1 MSVCLSD
8 VLSCQPVWAAANGVS
23 QRQHWVCASAAS
35 ILRQHLHPF
44 PPCSLIRSSSV
55 FVFLVRLQKCKAK
68 TDKQNAKQK
77 WRKETAISFVWVRF
91 LTVPPPLPMTPIRLL
106 TLSLFRPFPFQSL
119 FIFVFFFFFWN
130 SPLLQSQSPSQ
141 SLLSV
146 SFAFCLPFG
155 VFHFLRFLVLS
166 FFLLCSFILLFCFC
180 IVQVMWLTHTDTHT
194 LSCFVSEPTILQVIR
209 A

>member
-119 FIFVFFFFFWN
+119 FLFSFFFLEFSSAAVAVAVAVTAVSQLCFLFAVWCVSLSAFPRSFLFFA
-130 SPLLQSQSPSQ
+130 LLI
-141 SLLSV
+141 
-146 SFAFCLPFG
+146 
-155 VFHFLRFLVLS
+155 HFVILFLHSSSYVAH
-166 FFLLCSFILLFCFC
+166 
-180 IVQVMWLTHTDTHT
+180 TH
-194 LSCFVSEPTILQVIR
+194 
-209 A
+209 